1 MQEVLAILN
10 GRLRVRRT
18 GPVFRTVNLNGLRKT
33 ANPQEGIFPMSISRA
48 LLVVTVF
55 FPPMIVCVAQT
66 AATQTAATPT
76 AASGGPAAVSSTPAA
91 GSSFTPVAPSD
102 ILQHSLDEV
111 RQTVG
116 DLKMDKWKKGS
127 VRDEAENNIGA
138 IQRYMQ
144 GTLPAL
150 MKEGDAAPGTLSKV
164 LPISRNVD
172 ALYNVLVHVE
182 EASRVSAPADQVGQL
197 QQAMADLE
205 KARVAFG
212 IQLQQT
218 ATMQEK
224 QIVELHTTVQ
234 TQAASLKAAATP
246 PPAPKCPV
254 PPAPAKK
261 KKAPAK
267 STTTPNTA
275 TPNTTTKPA
284 AGTPAN
290 PPAKTQ

>member
-1 MQEVLAILN
+1 
-10 GRLRVRRT
+10 
-18 GPVFRTVNLNGLRKT
+18 
-33 ANPQEGIFPMSISRA
+33 MSISRA
-48 LLVVTVF
+48 IFVATVF
-55 FPPMIVCVAQT
+55 FPPMIVCAAQT
-66 AATQTAATPT
+66 AATQTAA
-76 AASGGPAAVSSTPAA
+76 SGGPAAAAASSTPAA

-116 DLKMDKWKKGS
+116 DLKLDKWKKGS
-127 VRDEAENNIGA
+127 VRDEAENNINA

-182 EASRVSAPADQVGQL
+182 EASRVSAPGDQVGQL
-197 QQAMADLE
+197 QQALAGLE

-212 IQLQQT
+212 NQLQQT
-218 ATMQEK
+218 AAVQEK
-224 QIVELHTTVQ
+224 QMVELHTTVQ
-234 TQAASLKAAATP
+234 TQAASLKAAAATP
-246 PPAPKCPV
+246 PPAPKCPA

-261 KKAPAK
+261 KKIPVK
-267 STTTPNTA
+267 STTTPSTA
-275 TPNTTTKPA
+275 TPNPTAKPA